1 MQPKKGVGWGE
12 KDGFIKSLR
21 AQIIEQLLELD
32 TIMQHG
38 LNIIYQEIKSIQLK
52 LILHWIDILD
62 QQTKSNLRKEIIS
75 IVRKI
80 RNKFSDLSD
89 LVTKQT
95 KWFRNTVN
103 RALEQLVNQGWGDI
117 TWEQVAKFRD
127 QVSAK
132 IEERI
137 NAIFDNRFQ
146 LVTKAITQAIAFYN
160 DFLERQERYQQE
172 PLEQRETEKTWIEQQ
187 RRELE
192 QVQNS
197 IEAILEQCVG

>member
-1 MQPKKGVGWGE
+1 
-12 KDGFIKSLR
+12 
-21 AQIIEQLLELD
+21 
-32 TIMQHG
+32 MQHG

-117 TWEQVAKFRD
+117 TWEQLAKFRD

-137 NAIFDNRFQ
+137 NAIFDDRVQ
-146 LVTKAITQAIAFYN
+146 LVTKAITQVIAFYN

-172 PLEQRETEKTWIEQQ
+172 TLEQREAEKTWIEQQ